1 MSFQLKILLIE
12 WNSYC
17 HEDMKSALQEMRYF
31 VQSIPFPNG
40 IRTEKTEAE
49 ELLSDE
55 LKRCCYDFVFSFNYF
70 PVISEICQQAGIK
83 YLSWVYDSPYIHV
96 YSYTI
101 LNSCNYVFLF
111 DYAVYEELKQAGIET
126 VYYLPL
132 AVNERRLAGFDRKT
146 GKRSIDISFVGSLY
160 TEPKHRI
167 YDKFQG
173 INDYSQGYLEAIV
186 QAQKRVYGYNFLKE
200 LLTPDILAQ
209 LQKAYPTDPNALTV
223 MSPEAIYA
231 DFVFNRRVTALERQ
245 EILTILG
252 KRYKVHLYTNDRMV
266 QIKGVKNHGPA
277 DYYKEMPAVFQSSKI
292 NLNITLRSIKTG
304 IPLRAIDIMGSGGFL
319 MTNYQSELLEY
330 FEPDVDFVYYNDYED
345 LQNKTD
351 YYLTHE
357 KEREE
362 IAANGCQKV
371 RGEHTYQNRIKEM
384 ITTAGFLSS

>member
-1 MSFQLKILLIE
+1 MSFQLKALLIE

-17 HEDMKSALQEMRYF
+17 HEDMKSALQEMGYF

-40 IRTEKTEAE
+40 IRTEKVEAE
-49 ELLSDE
+49 KLLSGE

-83 YLSWVYDSPYIHV
+83 YLSWVYDSPYINV
-96 YSYTI
+96 YSYTV
-101 LNSCNYVFLF
+101 LNPCNYIFLF
-111 DYAVYEELKQAGIET
+111 DYGVYEELKQAGIET

-132 AVNERRLAGFDRKT
+132 AVNEKRLASFDGRT
-146 GKRSIDISFVGSLY
+146 GKRTMDISFVGSLY

-173 INDYSQGYLEAIV
+173 INDYTKGYLEAIIK
-186 QAQKRVYGYNFLKE
+186 AQKRVYGYNFLKE

-231 DFVFNRRVTALERQ
+231 DFVFNRQVTALERQ
-245 EILTILG
+245 EILAMLG
-252 KRYKVHLYTNDRMV
+252 KRHKVHLYTNDQTV
-266 QIKGVKNHGPA
+266 QISGVQNHGPA

-304 IPLRAIDIMGSGGFL
+304 IPLRAMDIMGSGGFL
-319 MTNYQSELLEY
+319 MTNYQVELPEY

-384 ITTAGFLSS
+384 ITTAGLFSL